1 MLSGLP
7 GEPVPSAD
15 EARDL
20 MWRHVGVVRTRPLL
34 EQAVA
39 QLQTWAGAAAARR
52 GSVSQDAELRRVT
65 SIVTAGYLIARAALR
80 REESRGA
87 HFRTDFPARDD
98 LHWKMRIADRLHV
111 D

>member
-1 MLSGLP
+1 
-7 GEPVPSAD
+7 
-15 EARDL
+15 
-20 MWRHVGVVRTRPLL
+20 VVRTSPSL

-39 QLQTWAGAAAARR
+39 RLRTWAGAAAARH
-52 GSVSQDAELRRVT
+52 GSISQDAGLRRVT

-87 HFRTDFPARDD
+87 HFRTDFPTRDD
-98 LHWKMRIADRLHV
+98 LHWKVRIADRLHV